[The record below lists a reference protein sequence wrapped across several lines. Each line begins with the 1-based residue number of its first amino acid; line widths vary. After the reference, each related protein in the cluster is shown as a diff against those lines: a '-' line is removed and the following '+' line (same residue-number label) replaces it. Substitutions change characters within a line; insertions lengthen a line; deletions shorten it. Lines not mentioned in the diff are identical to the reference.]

1 MKRNITY
8 NSLGLTALLFS
19 LLTSTLFAQTNK
31 IDKANKEFENLAY
44 IKASKIYEQVALSG
58 FQSPELFQKLGDSHY
73 FNANY
78 KQAVRW
84 YQQLFSITKE
94 VPKEYFLRYSQ
105 ALKASGN
112 NTLSKTYYDQFLTM
126 VDNSNRDYADAE
138 MYLNLIKE
146 NSNRYTI
153 KKEDFNSDGIDFGA
167 SFYGEDKI
175 VFASTRD
182 TSIVRRRVSAWD
194 GLPFLDLFEVNI
206 NDSTN
211 TKPKKIKGKVNSK
224 YHESTMA
231 FSKDGKTVYFTRN
244 NSTKNRNTK
253 NKNPDILKIY
263 RAEIIDDKW
272 VNIEDLSINGDNY
285 STAHP
290 ALSPD
295 ESRLYFVSDRPGGF
309 GQTDIYFTPIDNDG
323 KFGKAINLGPKIN
336 TSGKESF
343 PFISSNYAL
352 YFSSEG
358 HYGLGG
364 YDVFY
369 VKLKGYGY
377 EGNIL
382 NVGTPINSQYDDI
395 CYTVTKDHK
404 GLFSSNRVSDDNDS
418 SFDNIYSFIENEP
431 IKNVVLSSSL
441 SGTVLDQNTKAAI
454 NEAIIEVYD
463 TQKNLIAKTTTNT
476 NGNYFTEVPFD
487 KDLVVKVTKDTY
499 NGDDA
504 FSVKAQKNRV
514 HNFELTK
521 DVFEINKGDDLAK
534 ILNIKIY
541 FDLNKHKIRPDAQVE
556 LQKLI
561 QVLNDNPNLKIDIR
575 SHTDSRANDQ
585 YNYILSNKRAKATM
599 DYLIAKGIN
608 PNRLTARGYGETFL
622 VNPCV
627 NGVDCDETQHQQNR
641 RSEFIILK

>member
-1 MKRNITY
+1 MKKNTTDHYLELIV
-8 NSLGLTALLFS
+8 LFFS
-19 LLTSTLFAQTNK
+19 LLTSTLLAQTNT

-58 FQSPELFQKLGDSHY
+58 FQSIELFQKLGDSYY

-78 KQAVRW
+78 KQAVNW
-84 YQQLFSITKE
+84 YQQLFALTKE

-105 ALKASGN
+105 ALKATGSN
-112 NTLSKTYYDQFLTM
+112 YLSKDFYNQFLTM
-126 VDNSNRDYADAE
+126 VDNSNRDYADAQ
-138 MYLNLIKE
+138 MYLNLINE

-153 KKEDFNSDGIDFGA
+153 KKEAFNSKGIDFGA
-167 SFYGEDKI
+167 SFYGENKI
-175 VFASTRD
+175 AFSSTRD
-182 TSIVRRRVSAWD
+182 TLIVRRRISAWD
-194 GLPFLDLFEVNI
+194 GLPFLDLYEVNI
-206 NDSTN
+206 KDTTN
-211 TKPKKIKGKVNSK
+211 TKPKKIKGDVNSK

-244 NSTKNRNTK
+244 NSKKNRNAK
-253 NKNPDILKIY
+253 QKNPDILKIY
-263 RAEIIDDKW
+263 RAEIVDGAW
-272 VNIEDLSINGDNY
+272 VNIEDLSINSEHY

-309 GQTDIYFTPIDNDG
+309 GQTDIYFTPIKNNG
-323 KFGKAINLGPKIN
+323 KFGKAINLGPKVN

-343 PFISSNYAL
+343 PFISNDYAL

-395 CYTVTKDHK
+395 CYIITKDHK
-404 GLFSSNRVSDDNDS
+404 GFFSSNRTSDDNTS

-431 IKNVVLSSSL
+431 IKNVVLSSSI
-441 SGTVLDQNTKAAI
+441 SGNVIDQNTKAPI
-454 NEAIIEVYD
+454 HEAIIQLFD
-463 TQKNLIAKTTTNT
+463 TEKNLIVETKTDT
-476 NGNYFTEVPFD
+476 NGNYFTEVPFN
-487 KDLVVKVTKDTY
+487 KNLIVKVTKEDY
-499 NGDDA
+499 AGDDA
-504 FSVKAQKNRV
+504 FSAKAQKKRV
-514 HNFELTK
+514 HNFELAK
-521 DVFEINKGDDLAK
+521 DIFEVNKGDDLAT

-541 FDLNKHKIRPDAQVE
+541 FDLNKHKIRPNAQVE

-561 QVLNDNPNLKIDIR
+561 QVLNNNPKLRIDIR

-585 YNYILSNKRAKATM
+585 YNFILSNKRAKATM
-599 DYLIAKGIN
+599 DYLILKGIN
-608 PNRLTARGYGETFL
+608 PHRLSARGYGETFL
-622 VNPCV
+622 VNTCA
-627 NGVDCDETQHQQNR
+627 NGVNCTEAQHQENR
-641 RSEFIILK
+641 RSEFIILN